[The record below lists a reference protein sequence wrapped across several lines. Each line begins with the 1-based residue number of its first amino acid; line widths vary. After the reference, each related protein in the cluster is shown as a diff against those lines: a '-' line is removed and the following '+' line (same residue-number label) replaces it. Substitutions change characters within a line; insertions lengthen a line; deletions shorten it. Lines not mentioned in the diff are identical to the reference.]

1 MSIAPHHQAQSRAA
15 GRRYRLEV
23 NAFDRVSSLLVALL
37 VLIGTTVA
45 VMVVVFL
52 FRRFS
57 PETEQPLLTRVPKM
71 RGEPPKG
78 YEEDIEPPGLEDAP
92 TDAPPQLQDTLK
104 ELTNAITSKTAMLSN
119 EVFQSD
125 ASEAGYGTGKGH
137 KDYDGT
143 GGEGGNMPIQE
154 LRFDPASDL
163 DYARMIDS
171 LGGELAVLDR
181 RSNKVFY
188 AKNLAQA
195 KPTTREGT
203 PEAENKANRYRLLSG
218 GLLSKIELRLARK
231 AGIMKAGGIILVFY
245 PEETANKF
253 FVAEEQMMFKNGVK
267 ALEDVDRTVFRITK
281 EGREYKISVED
292 QKYF

>member
-1 MSIAPHHQAQSRAA
+1 MSTTPQHQARPSAV

-23 NAFDRVSSLLVALL
+23 NAFDRVSSLLVSLL

-45 VMVVVFL
+45 VMLIVFL

-57 PETEQPLLTRVPKM
+57 PETEQPMLQRIPKM

-92 TDAPPQLQDTLK
+92 TDVPPQLQDTLK

-125 ASEAGYGTGKGH
+125 AAQSGYGTGKGH

-143 GGEGGNMPIQE
+143 GGEGGNMPLQE
-154 LRFDPASDL
+154 LRFDPADDA
-163 DYARMIDS
+163 DYARMIDHF
-171 LGGELAVLDR
+171 GGELAVLDR
-181 RSNKVFY
+181 RNNKVYY

-195 KPTTREGT
+195 KPTVREGT
-203 PEAENKANRYRLLSG
+203 PEAENKAQRYRLLAG
-218 GLLSKIELRLARK
+218 GVLSEIELRLARK
-231 AGIMKAGGIILVFY
+231 AGIMKAGAIILVFY

-253 FVAEEQMMFKNGVK
+253 FVAEEKMMFKNGVK
-267 ALEDVDRTVFRITK
+267 ELEAVDRTVFRITK
-281 EGREYKISVED
+281 EGRDYEISVED